1 MQYLHTLCRKLFIF
15 QHLDLK
21 FCGVKLEKLGTVTT
35 GNIQISGADF
45 GQTEQYKNTF
55 LTSLENKLA

>member
-1 MQYLHTLCRKLFIF
+1 MQ
-15 QHLDLK
+15 DS
-21 FCGVKLEKLGTVTT
+21 GVKLEKLGTVTT

>member
-1 MQYLHTLCRKLFIF
+1 VVSVSSSNIAAFEKLL
-15 QHLDLK
+15 QDN
-21 FCGVKLEKLGTVTT
+21 GVKLEKLGTVTT

-55 LTSLENKLA
+55 LTSLESKLA